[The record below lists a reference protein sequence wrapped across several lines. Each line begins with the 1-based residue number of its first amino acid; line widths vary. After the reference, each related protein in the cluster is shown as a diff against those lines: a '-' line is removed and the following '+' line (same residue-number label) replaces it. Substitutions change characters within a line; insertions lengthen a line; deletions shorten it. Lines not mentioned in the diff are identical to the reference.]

1 MRNRVSILLSFAVRR
16 DYRASN
22 PCARLEQVTPPAK
35 TPQILTPQ
43 ELEICSR
50 WFASNPRA
58 LGWFALSALAGLRP
72 HEAQQTTWGNI
83 NTEEGWI
90 RVEAQTSKIRQRRV
104 VYPPKPALA
113 WLRAARALGA
123 TLPLNT
129 TQRFCAVRGLVE
141 ALGWPTWKQ
150 DVTRHSAAT
159 YMLATSESAAAVAN
173 TLGNS
178 ESILRRHYLALVT
191 RPQAEAFWAV
201 PPPAVPA
208 TASPSA
214 TSART
219 SPWPA
224 NTTTKGLAIPQPL
237 Y

>member
-1 MRNRVSILLSFAVRR
+1 MSTTVPAAPIPATIAGRSSQLVYVTATMLVTRAALITSGRAKSKSI
-16 DYRASN
+16 N
-22 PCARLEQVTPPAK
+22 
-35 TPQILTPQ
+35 
-43 ELEICSR
+43 
-50 WFASNPRA
+50 
-58 LGWFALSALAGLRP
+58 
-72 HEAQQTTWGNI
+72 
-83 NTEEGWI
+83 
-90 RVEAQTSKIRQRRV
+90 
-104 VYPPKPALA
+104 ALA
-113 WLRAARALGA
+113 WLRAARALGV

-219 SPWPA
+219 SP
-224 NTTTKGLAIPQPL
+224 
-237 Y
+237 